1 MSEDNGQ
8 DRDNNGALPL
18 VGRAVSQFKKGQPRP
33 KNAGRKKGQP
43 NHMSV
48 AMRDAVV
55 EAIDWAGFIKWDAK
69 RKMFCKEGDEKGL
82 VAFMK
87 FLVLFERDKIMP
99 LVQRVLPMHVTASV
113 VNRAY
118 RTEEE
123 VRALCAERGI
133 PFESLIDLSIGL
145 EDAPPGLIDVT
156 PDAEDPMD

>member
-1 MSEDNGQ
+1 MSEDLK
-8 DRDNNGALPL
+8 DREDIESEPPPLNLPQ
-18 VGRAVSQFKKGQPRP
+18 RFKKGRA
-33 KNAGRKKGQP
+33 KTGGRKKGQQ

-69 RKMFCKEGDEKGL
+69 RKMFCKEGDEKVL

-87 FLVLFERDKIMP
+87 FLVLFERDKMMP

-118 RTEEE
+118 RTEDE

-133 PFESLIDLSIGL
+133 PFASLIDLSVGL
-145 EDAPPGLIDVT
+145 EDAPPELIDVT
-156 PDAEDPMD
+156 PDDQDPMD